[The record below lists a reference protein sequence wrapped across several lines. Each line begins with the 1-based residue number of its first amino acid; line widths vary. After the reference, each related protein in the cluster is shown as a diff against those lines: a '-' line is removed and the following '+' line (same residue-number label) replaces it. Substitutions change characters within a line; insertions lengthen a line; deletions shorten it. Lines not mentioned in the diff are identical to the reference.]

1 MSRSIAMYHTEVQGW
16 DHGVFIPML
25 LINPAANIPI
35 VQLSVLSSNSPAQHF
50 AMGQALA
57 SLRESGVAIVGSGMP
72 SFHNLRLM
80 FSGSANGKEFKRRNE
95 EFSDTLTKTIKAD
108 ISEERGKKLEG
119 WRDWVGA
126 KDAHPT
132 NGVEH
137 FLPLIVCA
145 GAGGDG
151 KAESFAD
158 ELFGMKQYSYFW
170 Q

>member
-1 MSRSIAMYHTEVQGW
+1 
-16 DHGVFIPML
+16 
-25 LINPAANIPI
+25 
-35 VQLSVLSSNSPAQHF
+35 
-50 AMGQALA
+50 
-57 SLRESGVAIVGSGMP
+57 
-72 SFHNLRLM
+72 M

-95 EFSDTLTKTIKAD
+95 EFSDTLTKTIKAH

-132 NGVEH
+132 YGVEH